1 MDLFV
6 RHVSRGVMG
15 MLVSVVFISSGI
27 LGLAVSGGCG
37 DSTSQTLDNALT
49 LYYENNL
56 DEAFPIFEQLAREQP
71 DNAAVHAWLAETY
84 RRMGQKDKAIEAA
97 EKALM
102 TDACNAFAL
111 TVIADAVNPLVGEW
125 EMANAERTWR
135 SLNEAVRCDSSDG
148 NAWLG
153 LWGEAL
159 HRGDVVTMR
168 VAEQKLIDIGFFT
181 DAILAYSRWTLRGLP
196 QGAILITNG
205 DMDTYPT
212 YAIQKVEG
220 VRPDVV
226 IVNRGLLTQDWYA
239 RYLRD
244 HEGLSL
250 PLGDVA
256 LEEFIAKK
264 NAQGNIVTLSDE
276 IFARWIDQAKA
287 GTLSRPIAI
296 GATVAGSYYAN
307 EREHFGNAG
316 AFLFWSPAT
325 NPTPDFAAMQK
336 GLAGVRPEDF
346 AGPWASEQDR
356 SPIRTMYTR
365 DIVRNVTATALTL
378 SESFVKEG
386 KMDRAR
392 TLVDWAAKLESI
404 SEASP
409 AFAERIAALREDVG
423 G

>member
-1 MDLFV
+1 MNLFA
-6 RHVSRGVMG
+6 RHLSSGVIG
-15 MLVSVVFISSGI
+15 MLASAVLISSGI
-27 LGLAVSGGCG
+27 LGLAGSGGCG

-56 DEAFPIFEQLAREQP
+56 DEAFPIFERLAREQP

-84 RRMGQKDKAIEAA
+84 RRMGQKDKAVEAA
-97 EKALM
+97 EKALLA
-102 TDACNAFAL
+102 DACNSFAL
-111 TVIADAVNPLVGEW
+111 TVIADAVNPLLGQW

-135 SLNEAVRCDSSDG
+135 SLNEAVRCDSLDG

-153 LWGEAL
+153 VWGEAL

-168 VAEQKLIDIGFFT
+168 LAEQKLIDIGFFT

-196 QGAILITNG
+196 QDAILITNG

-226 IVNRGLLTQDWYA
+226 IVNRGLLTQNWYA

-244 HEGLSL
+244 HERLSI
-250 PLGDVA
+250 PLDDAA
-256 LEEFIAKK
+256 LEEFIVTKD
-264 NAQGNIVTLSDE
+264 AQGNIVTLSDV

-287 GTLSRPIAI
+287 GPPGRPIAI
-296 GATVAGSYYAN
+296 AATVDGSYYAN
-307 EREHFGNAG
+307 EREHCVNAG
-316 AFLFWSPAT
+316 AFLLWSPAA
-325 NPTPDFAAMQK
+325 NPSPDFDAMQK

-356 SPIRTMYTR
+356 SPIRTMYTK

-378 SESFVKEG
+378 AESFVKEG
-386 KMDRAR
+386 KLARAR